1 MDPTGLPQE
10 GPMTKQKKNGVSQ
23 EDSDI
28 LCEIKKRFAV
38 CETAEGDTRKMALD
52 DLEFLKGNQWP
63 EKQRRQ
69 REAEGRPCLTINKL
83 PTFLQQVTN
92 DQRQNQASIKVSPVT
107 EDADS
112 DTAEIIQ
119 GMIRH
124 IEYDSAADVAYDTAV
139 NSAAAIGF
147 GYFRIVTEYESED
160 SFNQVLKFKRIRNS
174 FTVSMDPA
182 STEPDGS
189 DQQWCIIT
197 EKMTKDE
204 FKARYPNA
212 EATIQGFDTRQVG
225 AGDNQ
230 QWMWENMVR
239 VAEYYKIEY
248 ESATLYM
255 LMDGSVSWDK
265 PQDKAQIKQERESVK
280 KKVMWRKV
288 TPLEVLE
295 EVEILS
301 KWIPVFPVYG
311 TEIDIDGK
319 VYRAGLIRNAK
330 DPAMMYNFWMTS
342 ATEEVSLRPKTPY
355 IGAEGQFE
363 GHENKWKQANNRS
376 YPYLEYKPVTVEG
389 QMAPPPSRQPMV
401 DVPVGVLTM
410 ATHAADNVKGTTG
423 LFDSSLGAAGNATSG
438 KQELAQQKQGNVAN
452 FHYTDNLH
460 LTLKHAGKV
469 LVYMIPKYYDAERVV
484 QTRGEDGKSDHA
496 TINKWDEAAQKFVN
510 DVTTGQYDVAVS
522 VGPSYATMRA
532 EAADAMVQFGQS
544 WPKLMDIAGDKV
556 VKAMNWPGSEEIAER
571 IERTIPANIKNDP
584 DDPEAEP
591 QIPPEAQQQIQQLQ
605 QQVQQLTEEADKN
618 KASVEREKIKA
629 EATVEA
635 AHINAEGRKDV
646 QELAGMVKLLVEHMP
661 VPQETAANVQEDFV
675 ADQSGPGAQSPSQT
689 EQLLAQIA
697 QQLSQ
702 PAQPPRAAKRRIQIR
717 APSGAVYQGEVDEG
731 DEPQEGEMN
740 V

>member
-1 MDPTGLPQE
+1 MNNDGKPQE
-10 GPMTKQKKNGVSQ
+10 GPMTARKNKGVSQ
-23 EDSDI
+23 EDLDI
-28 LCEIKKRFAV
+28 LSEIKQRFEV
-38 CETAEGDTRKMALD
+38 SETAEGDTRKMGLD

-69 REAEGRPCLTINKL
+69 RESEGRPCLTINKL

-92 DQRQNQASIKVSPVT
+92 DQRQNKASIKVSPVT
-107 EDADS
+107 EDADP
-112 DTAEIIQ
+112 DLAELIQ

-124 IEYDSAADVAYDTAV
+124 IEYDSAAEVAYDTAV

-147 GYFRIVTEYESED
+147 GYFRIATEYESEE
-160 SFNQVLKFKRIRNS
+160 SFDQILKFKRIRNS

-189 DQQWCIIT
+189 DQEWCIIT

-204 FKARYPNA
+204 FKARYPDA
-212 EATIQGFDTRQVG
+212 EVTIQGFDTRQVG

-230 QWMWENMVR
+230 KWMWENMVR
-239 VAEYYKIEY
+239 VAEYYKVEY
-248 ESATLYM
+248 EPATLYR
-255 LMDGSVSWDK
+255 LADGKSSWDK
-265 PQDKAQIKQERESVK
+265 PADKALIKQTRESVK
-280 KKVMWRKV
+280 RKIMWRKV

-376 YPYLEYKPVTVEG
+376 YPYLEYKPITVEG

-401 DVPVGVLTM
+401 DVPVGVLAM
-410 ATHAADNVKGTTG
+410 ANHAADNVKGTTG

-452 FHYTDNLH
+452 FHYTDNLAR
-460 LTLKHAGKV
+460 TLKHAGKV
-469 LVYMIPKYYDAERVV
+469 LIYMIPKYYDAQRAV
-484 QTRGEDGKSDHA
+484 QVRGEDGTSKPA
-496 TINKWDEAAQKFVN
+496 TINKWDEAAQRFMN
-510 DVTTGQYDVAVS
+510 DITVGQYDVAVS

-584 DDPEAEP
+584 DDPDAQP
-591 QIPPEAQQQIQQLQ
+591 SIPPEAQQQIQQLQ
-605 QQVQQLTEEADKN
+605 QQIQQLTEDADKN
-618 KASVEREKIKA
+618 RASIERESIKK
-629 EATVEA
+629 EATIEA
-635 AHINAEGRKDV
+635 AHILAEGRKDV
-646 QELAGMVKLLVEHMP
+646 EELSGMVKLLIAKLP
-661 VPQETAANVQEDFV
+661 VPGALAADIQEDL
-675 ADQSGPGAQSPSQT
+675 AEDGRGMGTPSAPSPEYT
-689 EQLLAQIA
+689 GG
-697 QQLSQ
+697 QQPMAQ
-702 PAQPPRAAKRRIQIR
+702 PAMMQEPLPPTRQF
-717 APSGAVYQGEVDEG
+717 GE
-731 DEPQEGEMN
+731 
-740 V
+740 